1 MKSNEDH
8 VSKQNPQKLWSLGLP
23 QSPLGCQAC
32 CEIEAPSNGVEDI
45 VEGHRVPA
53 EVSQFR
59 VSTCFN
65 LSCPTIPLTP
75 SWNPIPCHRMTIL
88 HQGGEI
94 NLSHHW
100 AQIAHTKMQT
110 GNEDIRSWQWYH
122 LNVSN
127 PWNYKTH
134 FIETLPTNRYL
145 YVHTHTPIYIDK
157 YIYIYIYIY
166 LHFRF
171 PKTDE

>member
-53 EVSQFR
+53 EASQLRVSICFKVSQPLQ
-59 VSTCFN
+59 SW
-65 LSCPTIPLTP
+65 IPINP
-75 SWNPIPCHRMTIL
+75 SPSRNPIPCHPMTIL

-145 YVHTHTPIYIDK
+145 YVHTHPYI
-157 YIYIYIYIY
+157 
-166 LHFRF
+166 
-171 PKTDE
+171 